1 VKVVV
6 IGCGRMG
13 SAVALKLR
21 RANWDV
27 SVIDER
33 LEAIGRLGEGWDG
46 EFHRGHGMDIDLL
59 RRAGIEDADAVVV
72 VTDGDNSNIVIAQI
86 AQKQF
91 GVGSVVVRVLD
102 PARAEFYAERGLN
115 VICPTK
121 SAIEAAI
128 GAVTA
133 VAA

>member
-1 VKVVV
+1 MKVVV

-27 SVIDER
+27 SVVDER
-33 LEAIGRLGEGWDG
+33 QEAIGRLGESWDG

-59 RRAGIEDADAVVV
+59 RSAGIEGADAVVV

-91 GVGSVVVRVLD
+91 GVGSVVVRILD
-102 PARAEFYAERGLN
+102 PARAEFYAEGGLN

>member
-1 VKVVV
+1 MKVVV

-21 RANWDV
+21 RADWDV

-33 LEAIGRLGEGWDG
+33 QEAIGRLGESWDG
-46 EFHRGHGMDIDLL
+46 EFHCGHGMDIDLL

-91 GVGSVVVRVLD
+91 GVGAVVVRILD
-102 PARAEFYAERGLN
+102 PARAEFYAEGGLN

>member
-1 VKVVV
+1 
-6 IGCGRMG
+6 
-13 SAVALKLR
+13 
-21 RANWDV
+21 
-27 SVIDER
+27 
-33 LEAIGRLGEGWDG
+33 
-46 EFHRGHGMDIDLL
+46 MDIDLL
-59 RRAGIEDADAVVV
+59 RSAGIEDADAVVV

-91 GVGSVVVRVLD
+91 GVGSVVVRILD
-102 PARAEFYAERGLN
+102 PARAEFYAEGGLN